1 MALVAPIDLSEV
13 LKDAPAGEWIA
24 LSPDGMKIVATAKT
38 IEEALAAAKKKGE
51 ENPIMTKVPPVG
63 SLVL

>member
-1 MALVAPIDLSEV
+1 MTPIAPIDLSEV
-13 LKDAPAGEWIA
+13 LKNAPVGDWIA
-24 LSPDGMKIVATAKT
+24 LSPDGLKIVATAKT
-38 IEEALAAAKKKGE
+38 IGKALAAAKQKGE